1 MDITSL
7 QNPRIKQFV
16 KLREDKK
23 HRLSERVMLVEGWD
37 EISLAIK
44 AGFVPQTLLIAPEL
58 TDQQFTGI
66 SSELLTVTPS
76 VFKKVSFRENPDGWL
91 AIIATP
97 HKTLNDIEL
106 SSIPFSSGRVY

>member
-16 KLREDKK
+16 KLRDDKK
-23 HRLSERVMLVEGWD
+23 QRLLSGMMLVEGWD

-44 AGFVPQTLLIAPEL
+44 AGYIPQTLLVAPEL
-58 TDQQFTGI
+58 TDRQSSGI
-66 SSELLTVTPS
+66 SSEIITITKS

-91 AIIATP
+91 AVIPTP
-97 HKTLNDIEL
+97 HKTLNDL
-106 SSIPFSSGRVY
+106 KLNP